1 LTQNETAA
9 DDDNELVRRARSGD
23 ADRFTTLVRRHQDR
37 VYRLAWRMVG
47 PDAAEDVAQQAF
59 LKAWLG
65 LDQFTGASSFGT
77 WLYRL
82 AMNCC
87 LDQLRATHRFQP
99 RPLAE
104 AEAWLA
110 SDVDVADVIVDA
122 LEQTERHDALAWAL
136 ERLPSDDRLVLHLR
150 LSEGLPYERIAEL
163 LAVKPATVGTRL
175 FRARA
180 RLHGLIVE
188 RIQEGAHDLR

>member
-1 LTQNETAA
+1 LTYSETAA
-9 DDDNELVRRARSGD
+9 DDDNELARRARLGD
-23 ADRFTTLVRRHQDR
+23 ADRFTTLVRRHQQR

-65 LDQFTGASSFGT
+65 LDQFAGASSFGT

-87 LDQLRATHRFQP
+87 LDHLRHTHRVHP
-99 RPLAE
+99 RPLDESDASF
-104 AEAWLA
+104 A
-110 SDVDVADVIVDA
+110 SDVDVAEVVVDA

-136 ERLPSDDRLVLHLR
+136 ERLPSDDRLLLHLR
-150 LSEGLPYERIAEL
+150 LGERLPYDRIAEL
-163 LAVKPATVGTRL
+163 LGVKSSTVGTRL

-180 RLHGLIVE
+180 RLHGLISA
-188 RIQEGAHDLR
+188 RMAEGARDLR

>member
-1 LTQNETAA
+1 LTQRETAA
-9 DDDNELVRRARSGD
+9 DDDNELVRRARRGE

-65 LDQFTGASSFGT
+65 LDQFAGTSSFGT

-87 LDQLRATHRFQP
+87 LDHLRHTHRFQP
-99 RPLAE
+99 RPLEDAE
-104 AEAWLA
+104 ASLA
-110 SDVDVADVIVDA
+110 SDLDVAEVVVEA
-122 LEQTERHDALAWAL
+122 LEQTERDAALAWAL
-136 ERLPSDDRLVLHLR
+136 ARLPSDDRLLLHLR
-150 LSEGLPYERIAEL
+150 LGEGLPYERIAEL
-163 LAVKPATVGTRL
+163 LGIKSSTVGTRL

-180 RLHGLIVE
+180 RLHGLIGE
-188 RIQEGAHDLR
+188 RLREGTRELR

>member
-1 LTQNETAA
+1 LTHSGTAA
-9 DDDNELVRRARSGD
+9 DDDNELARRARKGD

-65 LDQFTGASSFGT
+65 MDQFTGASSFGT

-87 LDQLRATHRFQP
+87 LDQLRATHRYRP

-110 SDVDVADVIVDA
+110 SDVDVAEVIVEA
-122 LEQTERHDALAWAL
+122 FEQSERHSALAWAL
-136 ERLPSDDRLVLHLR
+136 EQLPSDDRLLLHLR
-150 LSEGLPYERIAEL
+150 LGEGLPYERIAEL
-163 LAVKPATVGTRL
+163 LGVKPSTVGTRL

-188 RIQEGAHDLR
+188 RMQEGARDLR

>member
-1 LTQNETAA
+1 LTQSDTTA
-9 DDDNELVRRARSGD
+9 DDDHELVRRARRGD
-23 ADRFTTLVRRHQDR
+23 VDRFTSLVRRHQDR

-82 AMNCC
+82 AMNCS
-87 LDQLRATHRFQP
+87 LDHIRHTRRFQP
-99 RPLAE
+99 GPLAD

-110 SDVDVADVIVDA
+110 ADVDVAEVIVEA
-122 LEQTERHDALAWAL
+122 LEQSERRSALAWAL
-136 ERLPSDDRLVLHLR
+136 ERLPSDDRLLLHLR
-150 LSEGLPYERIAEL
+150 LGEGLRYERIAEL
-163 LAVKPATVGTRL
+163 LGVKPSTVGTRL

-188 RIQEGAHDLR
+188 RMHEGARDLR

>member
-1 LTQNETAA
+1 LTHSETPA
-9 DDDNELVRRARSGD
+9 DDDNELVGRARSGD
-23 ADRFTTLVRRHQDR
+23 ADRFTTLVRRHQGR

-87 LDQLRATHRFQP
+87 LDHLRHTQRFHP
-99 RPLAE
+99 RPLEETE
-104 AEAWLA
+104 ASLA
-110 SDVDVADVIVDA
+110 SDVDVAEVIVEA
-122 LEQTERHDALAWAL
+122 LEQSERHGALAWAL
-136 ERLPSDDRLVLHLR
+136 ERLPSDDRLLLHLR
-150 LSEGLPYERIAEL
+150 LGEGLPYERIAEL
-163 LAVKPATVGTRL
+163 LGVKSSTVGTRL

-188 RIQEGAHDLR
+188 RMQEGARDLR

>member
-1 LTQNETAA
+1 LTHGETAA
-9 DDDNELVRRARSGD
+9 DDDNELVRRARNGD

-37 VYRLAWRMVG
+37 VYRLALRLVG

-65 LDQFTGASSFGT
+65 LDQFTGGSSFAT

-87 LDQLRATHRFQP
+87 LDHLRHTHRFQP
-99 RPLAE
+99 RPLAD

-110 SDVDVADVIVDA
+110 SDVDIAEVIVEA
-122 LEQTERHDALAWAL
+122 LDQSERHDALAWAL
-136 ERLPSDDRLVLHLR
+136 ERLPSEDRLLLHLR
-150 LSEGLPYERIAEL
+150 VSEGLPYERIAEL
-163 LAVKPATVGTRL
+163 LEVKPSTVGTRL

-188 RIQEGAHDLR
+188 RMQEGARDLP

>member
-1 LTQNETAA
+1 LTHSETAA

-23 ADRFTTLVRRHQDR
+23 ADRFTSLVRRHQDR

-65 LDQFTGASSFGT
+65 LDQFSGASSFGT

-87 LDQLRATHRFQP
+87 LDHLRRTQRF
-99 RPLAE
+99 RPLP
-104 AEAWLA
+104 LD
-110 SDVDVADVIVDA
+110 DVDTSLATDADVAEDVVEA
-122 LEQTERHDALAWAL
+122 LQRSERHGALTWAL

-150 LSEGLPYERIAEL
+150 LGEGLSYEAIADL
-163 LAVKPATVGTRL
+163 LGVKSSTVGTRL

-180 RLHGLIVE
+180 RLHGLVTGRMRE
-188 RIQEGAHDLR
+188 ATHDVR

>member
-1 LTQNETAA
+1 LTQSETTA
-9 DDDNELVRRARSGD
+9 DDDDELVRRARTGD

-59 LKAWLG
+59 VKAWLG
-65 LDQFTGASSFGT
+65 LEQFTGTSSFGT

-87 LDQLRATHRFQP
+87 LDHLRHAHRFHA

-104 AEAWLA
+104 ADAWLA
-110 SDVDVADVIVDA
+110 SDVDVAEVTVEA
-122 LEQTERHDALAWAL
+122 LEQSERHGALAWAL
-136 ERLPSDDRLVLHLR
+136 ERLPSDDRLLLHLR
-150 LSEGLPYERIAEL
+150 LGEGLPYERIAEL
-163 LAVKPATVGTRL
+163 LAVKPSTVGTCL

-188 RIQEGAHDLR
+188 PMQEGARDLR

>member
-1 LTQNETAA
+1 
-9 DDDNELVRRARSGD
+9 
-23 ADRFTTLVRRHQDR
+23 
-37 VYRLAWRMVG
+37 MVG

-65 LDQFTGASSFGT
+65 LDQFSGASSFGP

-87 LDQLRATHRFQP
+87 LDHLRRTQRFRALQVDDADMSWATHADM
-99 RPLAE
+99 AE
-104 AEAWLA
+104 
-110 SDVDVADVIVDA
+110 DVVEA
-122 LEQTERHDALAWAL
+122 LERSERHGALTWAL

-150 LSEGLPYERIAEL
+150 LGDGLSYEAIADL
-163 LAVKPATVGTRL
+163 LGVKSSTVGTRL

-180 RLHGLIVE
+180 PLPGLLTA
-188 RIQEGAHDLR
+188 RTWHAQHALTRA